1 VLWAELDRVTPIF
14 LARWQAIRAG
24 APLLPVVVPQARRVP
39 LGGSNIATGR
49 QRSVQFILREALVRD
64 DEGRILNAFST
75 IAVRKAGT
83 PIAPA
88 NAIIVSTRETM
99 MEPPSL
105 QAMCSPE

>member
-1 VLWAELDRVTPIF
+1 MRIEKAAPDFQRVPYGVL
-14 LARWQAIRAG
+14 
-24 APLLPVVVPQARRVP
+24 VVPQARRVP

-83 PIAPA
+83 P
-88 NAIIVSTRETM
+88 
-99 MEPPSL
+99 
-105 QAMCSPE
+105 AMKQDGEM